1 MTRARVSVLVAL
13 TTAFVVAAGQPVP
26 VLAYLK
32 LGVDLNGQTVMLK
45 WARPPVRYFV
55 TDSGVPGV
63 TPADFQSVLER
74 AFTTWQNVETASISY
89 VPGGV
94 TRALPGEDD
103 GLSTLGFRNEPTL
116 DRVLASTSFLIDVA
130 TGDLLESDVFFN
142 SAFPW
147 SVAASGQPGRFD
159 LEAIALHEIGHLS
172 GLGHSA
178 LGETEVAASGG
189 RRVLAAG
196 AVMFPIAFSIGSVA
210 ARTLTADDIAGISD
224 VYPDNGFNDDSGSV
238 SGLVTKNGQGVTGA
252 HVVAF
257 DPATGAM
264 VGNFALD
271 ARGQFSIAGLRPGP
285 KVLRVEPVDDAEAT
299 SFFDGPVDIAFS
311 PAFYERLV
319 VVPRGGDSGT
329 VEIRVLPK

>member
-1 MTRARVSVLVAL
+1 MRRARVSALVAL

-63 TPADFQSVLER
+63 TPADFQSAMGR
-74 AFTTWQNVETASISY
+74 AFSTWQSVETASISY
-89 VPGGV
+89 TPGGV

-130 TGDLLESDVFFN
+130 TGDLIESDVFFN

-210 ARTLTADDIAGISD
+210 ARTLTPDDIAGISD
-224 VYPDNGFNDDSGSV
+224 VYPDNGFNDDTGSV
-238 SGLVTKNGQGVTGA
+238 SGRVTKNGQGVIGA

-257 DPATGAM
+257 DPATATM

-285 KVLRVEPVDDAEAT
+285 KVLRVEPVDDAEAA
-299 SFFDGPVDIAFS
+299 SFFDGPVDIAFA

-319 VVPRGGDSGT
+319 VVPSGGDSGT
-329 VEIRVLPK
+329 VEIRVRPK